1 MRGTIVKLI
10 QCSFGLTKNLGNYE
24 SVRFDLTAVFDES
37 VETYAEVV
45 DSLRTQVAR
54 ELNFHGDYVNLCD
67 KVRDKKSELATLVSS
82 VEEYKTQIDD
92 YQSKLANA
100 KANWDKLFELTGDVA
115 FAPLMSFFR
124 HQDLVQNVNVV
135 EADDRMAPSKRFN
148 CDTGEGYDE
157 DCDLNIT
164 TAAIAEFRPVEVID
178 ISEDDSEEV
187 ENDPIPFY
195 CLDDDDNPHEF

>member
-54 ELNFHGDYVNLCD
+54 ELNFHGDYINLCD
-67 KVRDKKSELATLVSS
+67 KVRNKKSELATLVFS

-92 YQSKLANA
+92 YQSKRANA
-100 KANWDKLFELTGDVA
+100 KANWDKLFELIGTEA
-115 FAPLMSFFR
+115 LAPLMSFFR
-124 HQDLVQNVNVV
+124 HQDLVQNVSVV

-157 DCDLNIT
+157 DCDDYWD
-164 TAAIAEFRPVEVID
+164 EG
-178 ISEDDSEEV
+178 DSQNLTGAF
-187 ENDPIPFY
+187 ENGDF
-195 CLDDDDNPHEF
+195 E